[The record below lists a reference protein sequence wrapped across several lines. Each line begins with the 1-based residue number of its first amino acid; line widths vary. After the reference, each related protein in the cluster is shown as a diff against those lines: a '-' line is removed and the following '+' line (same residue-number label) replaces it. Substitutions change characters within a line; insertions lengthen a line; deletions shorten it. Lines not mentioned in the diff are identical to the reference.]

1 MIGAVKAIVYQ
12 TNPAGWALC
21 KLLGRLV
28 PSLLTGPANGVAL
41 RQVNPPELPGKD
53 WVRLRTRLGGIC
65 GSDVAIVAQKLPP
78 DSVLQGFAAQPF
90 VPGHEAV
97 AEVVE
102 VGREVDP
109 GLIGRRVVVEPTL
122 GCVVRG
128 TEPACPRCQAGE
140 FGVCENFSGAM
151 GGSANIP
158 AGTSIGYGGGT
169 GGSWAEQFV
178 AHQSQLIPL
187 DDSISDAQGVVVD
200 PLACSLHGVLRAKLD
215 GVQRVLVYGAG
226 LLGIGTVRCLRAMG
240 YAGQID
246 VLARGQAARD
256 RAAESGAEDVFEL
269 PASPLAR
276 GRDIA
281 RRTGATLQEVRFGNY
296 MISGGYDLI
305 FDCIGSARSVNECLK
320 WTRSRGQVVMVG
332 TLQKGAIDLT
342 PLWFRELT
350 VLGAYGRCKEDYQGR
365 RVSTSALVVEL
376 IGQGQL
382 RADDLLTHTFGLD
395 QYRDALKMALHKSRH
410 GAIKIAFDFRKPETA
425 TDHDDAEGARKSQS

>member
-1 MIGAVKAIVYQ
+1 MKALVYQ

-28 PSLLTGPANGVAL
+28 PSLLTGPANGFAL
-41 RQVNPPELPGKD
+41 RQIDPPALPGKD

-65 GSDVAIVAQKLPP
+65 GSDVAIVAQKQPP

-109 GLIGRRVVVEPTL
+109 SLIGRRVVIEPTL
-122 GCVVRG
+122 GCLPRG
-128 TEPACPRCQAGE
+128 TNPPCPRCQAGQ
-140 FGVCENFSGAM
+140 FGVCENFSGDL
-151 GGSANIP
+151 GGSANLP

-169 GGSWAEQFV
+169 GGAWAEQFV

-200 PLACSLHGVLRAKLD
+200 PLACSLHGVLRAELT
-215 GVQRVLVYGAG
+215 GAGRVLVYGAG
-226 LLGIGTVRCLRAMG
+226 LLGLGTVRCLRAIG

-246 VLARGQAARD
+246 VLGRGQAALT
-256 RAAESGAEDVFEL
+256 RAADSGGNEVFEL
-269 PASPLAR
+269 SGKAIDR
-276 GRDIA
+276 GRQIA
-281 RRTGATLQEVRFGNY
+281 RRTGATLQAVRFGNY
-296 MISGGYDLI
+296 MLSGGYDLV
-305 FDCIGSARSVNECLK
+305 FDCVGSARSVNECLK
-320 WTRSRGQVVMVG
+320 WTRSRGQLVMVG

-365 RVSTSALVVEL
+365 RVSTSALTVEL
-376 IGQGQL
+376 IGQGRL
-382 RADDLLTHTFGLD
+382 RADDLVTHYFGLD
-395 QYRDALKMALHKSRH
+395 QYREALKMALHKSRY
-410 GAIKIAFDFRKPETA
+410 GAIKIAFDFRAP
-425 TDHDDAEGARKSQS
+425 